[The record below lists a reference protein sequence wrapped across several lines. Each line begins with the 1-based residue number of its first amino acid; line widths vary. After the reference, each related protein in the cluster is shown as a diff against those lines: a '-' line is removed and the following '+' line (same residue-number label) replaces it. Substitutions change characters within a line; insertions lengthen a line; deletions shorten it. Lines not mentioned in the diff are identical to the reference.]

1 MDQRALAGERPQEGR
16 REQERG
22 NVEGNEEPVGG
33 GQVLDKG
40 RVLRRRRQLQKKG
53 LDHEQRRLGGL
64 EEAIDPQ
71 QPGPPVPA
79 TGPQQQAGAC
89 GMPGELGRHVDGHLA
104 VLAKVVAPGPRQQ
117 QQCCRHLDGRDGDE
131 CVDGAPHDSAAVGT
145 GRLGGLRRRSCG
157 RAARQNTLDDAQV
170 LDLLAIGARGQPCA
184 ALPLHLLVQR
194 ERVRHVAY
202 QIVTV
207 VDAHHSSGILPRSNS
222 APALAHGARPAVTY
236 LLYSLYDV

>member
-1 MDQRALAGERPQEGR
+1 MDPRALASERPQERR

-33 GQVLDKG
+33 RQVLEKG
-40 RVLRRRRQLQKKG
+40 REFLRRRQLQDKG
-53 LDHEQRRLGGL
+53 LEHEQRRLGGH

-89 GMPGELGRHVDGHLA
+89 GMPDELGRQEDGHLA

-117 QQCCRHLDGRDGDE
+117 QQRGRHLDGGDGDE
-131 CVDGAPHDSAAVGT
+131 HLDGAAHDSAAVGA
-145 GRLGGLRRRSCG
+145 GRLHGLGGLPSD
-157 RAARQNTLDDAQV
+157 RAARQHTLDDAQV
-170 LDLLAIGARGQPCA
+170 LDLRALGARGQPCA
-184 ALPLHLLVQR
+184 PLPLHLLVQR
-194 ERVRHVAY
+194 ERVRYVAY

-207 VDAHHSSGILPRSNS
+207 VGVITHPESHRA
-222 APALAHGARPAVTY
+222 APALAHGARPSGYGAH
-236 LLYSLYDV
+236 LLSYDV